1 MIKPR
6 LALGLDVSTQSFS
19 ASVLDID
26 KRKKLIELSLDYLK
40 DERLNTFGIQEP
52 DYILPPRSEGEA
64 DQPPFMFLAAL
75 DVIFFEL
82 KKSIPLEKVVVIN
95 TSGQQHG
102 HVYLNKAASS
112 TFNSL
117 NKTGNATS
125 NLASLLKDSLAYER
139 APIWMTANTGTQASF
154 IRNNIGGKERLIKLS
169 GSEAQPR
176 FTGLVIRRTAER
188 FPDVY
193 TRTSV
198 IQLISS
204 FIPAVLTGNA
214 NVPVDFGNACGM
226 SLMNYR
232 QKRWSD
238 TLLWAVSRG
247 LPGGKY
253 ALRTKLPEITA
264 PDAIVG
270 RIAAYFVNRH
280 GFNRECLIVAG
291 SGDNPQSKV
300 LVSGDLLS
308 LGSSFVFMVATDGK
322 TMDRTG
328 AACAMYD
335 GVGRP
340 FMFGCRTN
348 GALVWDQLRVLYGM
362 RKEDYAPAEAALKQ
376 ALVGQSL
383 VFWHPRDESFPSSG
397 KSGLTRINAHSPN
410 LASDYAGIIESS
422 LAAVYYHSRGFSR
435 SSGEPLHVTGG
446 AAGSPG
452 IMRRVAAIWNRP
464 LAVTGKGGAALG
476 SAVASISAYFKSTGE
491 KFNVEDYSAAVMPG
505 SKVVQPYPED
515 ITALHRPG
523 GYLEKF
529 SIEEAKVI
537 EEHPPC

>member
-1 MIKPR
+1 MVKPR
-6 LALGLDVSTQSFS
+6 LALGLDASTQSLS

-26 KRKKLIELSLDYLK
+26 ERKKLIELSLDYLN
-40 DERLNTFGIQEP
+40 DRRLNIFGIREP

-64 DQPPFMFLAAL
+64 DQPPLMFLAAL
-75 DVIFFEL
+75 DAIFSDL
-82 KKSIPLEKVVVIN
+82 KKSVPLEKVVVIN

-102 HVYLNKAASS
+102 HVYLNSMALSIFAS
-112 TFNSL
+112 L
-117 NKTGNATS
+117 AKTGSEAP

-139 APIWMTANTGTQASF
+139 APIWMTADTGKQASF

-169 GSEAQPR
+169 GSDAPLR

-188 FPDVY
+188 FPDIY
-193 TRTSV
+193 ARTSV

-214 NVPVDFGNACGM
+214 DVPVDFGNACGM

-232 QKRWSD
+232 RKRWSVA
-238 TLLWAVSRG
+238 LLQGASRG
-247 LPGGKY
+247 LPGGKN

-270 RIAAYFVNRH
+270 RIAAYFVNRY
-280 GFNRECLIVAG
+280 GFNRECLVAAG

-322 TMDRTG
+322 TMDMTG

-335 GVGRP
+335 GIGRP

-348 GALVWDQLRVLYGM
+348 GALVWDQVRALYGM

-376 ALVGQSL
+376 APVGQNL
-383 VFWHPRDESFPSSG
+383 VFWQPRDESFPASG
-397 KSGLTRINAHSPN
+397 KFELARINVHNPN

-435 SSGEPLHVTGG
+435 SSREPLYITGG

-464 LAVTGKGGAALG
+464 VALTGKGGAALG
-476 SAVASISAYFKSTGE
+476 AAVAGISAYFKSTGE
-491 KFNVEDYSAAVMPG
+491 KFNVEDYSAAVLPRG
-505 SKVVQPYPED
+505 AIIEPQKDDV
-515 ITALHRPG
+515 TTFHRPD
-523 GYLEKF
+523 GYLEQF
-529 SIEEAKVI
+529 AAEEARLMA
-537 EEHPPC
+537 EHPLS